1 MIDIKKIHDKKYK
14 NIFFDIF
21 DTIVSRTV
29 QPEYTK
35 KIWANHVVKRCQ
47 LNISIIE
54 LYTKRNH
61 IEARLGEENAKKG
74 HDWEFKYIDLLTELY
89 KEVDMKLTKE
99 EFIKIATD
107 IEIDVESNVQKVDDE
122 VISEIK
128 KAKKEHKKIYCI
140 SDMYLSKQMI
150 TKIFKNLGIQD
161 YFDDI
166 FVSCEYIKNKK
177 SGELYTLVLNH
188 LKAKPNECIM
198 IGDNEHSDYN
208 MPKEKGMEA
217 IHLDR
222 QKNYKKYEKF
232 EQENNP
238 EIVSSKFKDL
248 LKTST
253 DNFEHTIFSL
263 YAFTEKLYYNLLK
276 DNLDEVFFL
285 SREGEYLKKLFDEYQ
300 NNIYGKKI
308 KTNYILVSRKATY
321 LPSLKTLEE
330 EDFASLLQQY
340 VYINLKEFLGS
351 LNFAQKDIKAI
362 LDSYSEDCK
371 KLVKSVK
378 LNNNETKEMKAL
390 IDKNYDQKIIYLYE
404 SKILKYLK
412 KNNKFKEIYE
422 NNRVEQNKLFK
433 KYIKSMTKE
442 KRICVVDIGWNG
454 SIQDNIANIL
464 GKDYEVTGYLFG
476 LVTRKDPEKIAKE
489 NNKHGLIFT
498 NVPTFSNNF
507 ELFVENRT
515 VFEVLLGASHG
526 SANKYVEKNGKVEVL
541 TFEKEE
547 ERNIYVNVISKIQ
560 NKMMDIFKEMAK
572 MFANG
577 YYDNK
582 KLEKEINLEHFK
594 MVFYPTKEQ
603 LNFFNKIYHYENFG
617 VFEFTEFKLKNKLNF
632 KYYLKEN
639 LKYFLKHK
647 AFFYDAF
654 CPVLKLSNEKL
665 YLQKALYIHGKRRK
679 LKKKGV
685 I

>member
-35 KIWANHVVKRCQ
+35 KIWANHVIKRCN
-47 LNISIIE
+47 LNISMIE
-54 LYTKRNH
+54 LYTKRNKL
-61 IEARLGEENAKKG
+61 EASLGEKNANNG
-74 HDWEFKYIDLLTELY
+74 HDWEFRYIDLLNELY
-89 KEVDMKLTKE
+89 DELDMTLPKD

-107 IEIDVESNVQKVDDE
+107 IEIDIESHVQRVDDE
-122 VISEIK
+122 VLKEIK
-128 KAKKEHKKIYCI
+128 KVKKEGKKIYCI
-140 SDMYLSKQMI
+140 SDMYLSKEMI
-150 TKIFKNLGIQD
+150 TEIFNNLEIME
-161 YFDDI
+161 YFDDVFI
-166 FVSCEYIKNKK
+166 SCEYLKNKK
-177 SGELYTLVLNH
+177 SGELYSIVLKK
-188 LKAKPNECIM
+188 LKAKPEECIM
-198 IGDNEHSDYN
+198 IGDNEHSDFT
-208 MPKEKGMEA
+208 MPKEKGMSA

-222 QKNYKKYEKF
+222 NKSYKKYEKF
-232 EQENNP
+232 EKDNNP
-238 EIVSSKFKDL
+238 EILLSKFREL
-248 LKTST
+248 LKTNT

-263 YAFTEKLYYNLLK
+263 YMFTEKLYYKLLN

-300 NNIYGKKI
+300 SHIYGKKI
-308 KTNYILVSRKATY
+308 KTNYLLVSRKATY
-321 LPSLKTLEE
+321 LPSLKPLEQ

-340 VYINLKEFLGS
+340 VYINIKEFLGS
-351 LNFAQKDIKAI
+351 LNFTKEDIKDI

-371 KLVKSVK
+371 KIIKTAK
-378 LNNNETKEMKAL
+378 LNENETKEMNAL

-412 KNNKFKEIYE
+412 KNSKFMEIYE

-464 GKDYEVTGYLFG
+464 GNDYEVTGYLFG

-515 VFEVLLGASHG
+515 IFEVLLGASHG

-541 TFEKEE
+541 TFEKKE
-547 ERNIYVNVISKIQ
+547 ERDIYVNVISKIQ
-560 NKMMDIFKEMAK
+560 DKMMEIFVELSKL
-572 MFANG
+572 FANG
-577 YYDNK
+577 YYDNQ
-582 KLEKEINLEHFK
+582 KLEKEINLEHFN

-617 VFEFTEFKLKNKLNF
+617 VFEFTEFKLKKKLSF

-654 CPVLKLSNEKL
+654 WPILKLSNEKL
-665 YLQKALYIHGKRRK
+665 YLQKALYIHGKKRK